1 VLRLDDD
8 IDSFMARDAA
18 GATGP
23 EGRHGVGM
31 LMSAFCS
38 MELSSQLYEV
48 ARSADELEEQRRLG
62 RDASTLLLVEQLQ
75 SQTDSLPHATLS

>member
-1 VLRLDDD
+1 MGAWLFLLTLIPVAQLLDLLL
-8 IDSFMARDAA
+8 
-18 GATGP
+18 TGNP
-23 EGRHGVGM
+23 SV
-31 LMSAFCS
+31 S

>member
-1 VLRLDDD
+1 MRVDSYADRRARGCVEHCEDVLRLDDD

-18 GATGP
+18 GATP

-38 MELSSQLYEV
+38 VEYGAV
-48 ARSADELEEQRRLG
+48 VTVVRSCTKR
-62 RDASTLLLVEQLQ
+62 
-75 SQTDSLPHATLS
+75 